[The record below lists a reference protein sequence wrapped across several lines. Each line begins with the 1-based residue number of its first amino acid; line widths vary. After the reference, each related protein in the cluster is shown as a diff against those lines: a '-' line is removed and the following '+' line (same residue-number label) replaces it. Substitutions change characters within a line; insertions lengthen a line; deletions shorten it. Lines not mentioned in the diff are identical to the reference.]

1 MTMDTTVDTCPDV
14 RFPKDC
20 PRCEAETVRAD
31 YWAETGTYPTRLCM
45 RCGWTTYDSV
55 VKVCLWCGRQIPGAR
70 RSTRYC
76 HVGDCH
82 RFASATRRRELR
94 QQRYRDRRMAS

>member
-1 MTMDTTVDTCPDV
+1 MDTPVDTHPDV

-45 RCGWTTYDSV
+45 TCGWTTYDSV
-55 VKVCLWCGRQIPGAR
+55 VKVCLWCGKQIAGTR
-70 RSTRYC
+70 RTVRYC
-76 HVGDCH
+76 FRGDCH
-82 RFASATRRRELR
+82 RLAAMERRREH
-94 QQRYRDRRMAS
+94 RYQDRRMAS